1 MIYPAG
7 LKGNTFLHSL
17 CRIPDEWAPVMRD
30 LYKEWDTVVAY
41 GLYDRVCVIIACHSA
56 GFGSLLRDESCLVGS
71 KAEIQKS

>member
-1 MIYPAG
+1 
-7 LKGNTFLHSL
+7 
-17 CRIPDEWAPVMRD
+17 MRD